1 MYEYSMCVCHV
12 LSLSLSMYISQRNCR
27 EQQKGGVREKE
38 EREGEI
44 QRERERERGCDGRLA
59 TPARSICEL
68 WCARRLQLLA
78 RNMNCWEHSYMLCSM

>member
-44 QRERERERGCDGRLA
+44 QRERERERERE
-59 TPARSICEL
+59 RV
-68 WCARRLQLLA
+68 
-78 RNMNCWEHSYMLCSM
+78 